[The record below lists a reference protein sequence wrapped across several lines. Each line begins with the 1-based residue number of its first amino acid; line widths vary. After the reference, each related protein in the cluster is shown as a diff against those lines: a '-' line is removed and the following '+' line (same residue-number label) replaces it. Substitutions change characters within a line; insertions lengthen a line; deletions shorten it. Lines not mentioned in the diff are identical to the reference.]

1 MKVFSYLPTIGTSLF
16 GQHCPSSKM
25 VSAFWM
31 VHFGHNDLS
40 QNLNNMCCST
50 EFRIWG
56 CHQPLWSAMS
66 GLEGFTHQRGPAS
79 HPLTNFKIFSFCKF
93 QDIFCKCQ
101 NILQILRYFANF
113 KMFCKS
119 KRSRSHILL
128 FSRYFAKKSWFVAM
142 FSQL

>member
-40 QNLNNMCCST
+40 QNLNSMCCST

-79 HPLTNFKIFSFCKF
+79 HPLTNFKIFFLQISRHFLQMSKYFANFKIFCKF
-93 QDIFCKCQ
+93 QDVLQVKEIQVSHPLVFKIFC
-101 NILQILRYFANF
+101 
-113 KMFCKS
+113 
-119 KRSRSHILL
+119 
-128 FSRYFAKKSWFVAM
+128 KKSWFVAM